1 MHGTGAAPLHFL
13 GDAAQ
18 YSFERSTTE
27 DSLAPVRLCRPMDTH
42 VTR

>member
-1 MHGTGAAPLHFL
+1 MHDTGTAPLHFL
-13 GDAAQ
+13 CDAAQ
-18 YSFERSTTE
+18 YSFECPTTE